1 MSSAS
6 TSQPSPQLFFA
17 TVGAYQHTAAL
28 KTAIELDIFTLIA
41 DGHTTAATIAKHCK
55 AAERGVRILCDSLV
69 ILGFLTKQQDAYA
82 LTQDSAIFL
91 SRKSP
96 ACVTSSVRFLL
107 MPEMVNRFDKL
118 TEIVRRGGALEEDSS
133 VAPDNAIW
141 VEFARG
147 MAPLM
152 RMSALAI
159 ADAVDAKAG
168 RLMKVL
174 DIAAGHGVFGVTI
187 AQQNPNAKIV
197 AVDWKAVLEVAKENA
212 AKAGVS
218 DRLSTIAGSA
228 FDVDYGTDYDLAL
241 VTNFLHHFDPPT
253 NEKFLKR
260 VHAALKPGGK
270 SVTLEFVPNDDRVS
284 PPEAMFSLMML
295 GSTPS
300 GDAYTFKEFDS
311 MFRNAGFSK
320 SSLIRV
326 PGSPESIVVSVK

>member
-141 VEFARG
+141 VEFALG

-300 GDAYTFKEFDS
+300 GDAYTFKEFES